1 MAVAPPGDGPCTHC
15 PVTSDAAAAAAP
27 RSGRGDGRSAARVAA
42 LRTAARSAAGSA
54 ARGGESAGTHLRL
67 DGRRDARRGAGAYA
81 GPTPA
86 SPGAR
91 RRSRARAGRS
101 DRTAGR
107 RIAGGRDHDR
117 DDGGADGPGRRPC
130 AHDAGRDHAGG
141 HRADR
146 RPTGAPVTG
155 AGVLPE
161 PRVPRLGLRFLV
173 VCVTG
178 LLLAGAGILV
188 VVERALA
195 GQAERQAVANAKTIA
210 AGDLDG
216 RLRPQDLRRPLGSAD
231 RRRLEALLSHRALGG
246 TAVAATLYARSGRV
260 VASAGDVAPDAH
272 SAVRAASGTTVA
284 AVTSLGRRRVLRTL
298 LPVRLAGGARGVVEV
313 DQDYG
318 ALTAGARRTSIV
330 VAAILEGL
338 LLGLCLLLLPTLA
351 RASRRLR
358 EHVAELDRAATHDE
372 LTGLLDRRGFR
383 RRLEAE
389 LAAENVRGAA
399 LLVDLEQFHDVNE
412 TIGTRHADAI
422 LADVARRLTGSFP
435 VAARLG
441 EDEFALLLPGGSP
454 AAVVTAAAKIASLLA
469 EPFAIGSIRLQLACR
484 VGAARYPEHG
494 VDADEVMRR
503 AAVALTHAKKG
514 VERTVVYE
522 AAHDHGDR
530 SRLQLA
536 GDVAAALR
544 NGEIVVHYQP
554 QIALVSG
561 RMRAVEALVR
571 WEHPQRGLI
580 PAVEFVEVAEQS
592 ALIADLSRYVLATA
606 VGQWRLWHEQGLTLD
621 VAVNLSTVDLL
632 DVELPSVIAE
642 LLIEH
647 EMPADH
653 LVIEITERTLLGR
666 DTGCRALL
674 ELNRLGV
681 ALSVDDFGTG
691 YSSLA
696 LLQTLPIA
704 QVKIDR
710 CFVRGLPE
718 DTSSD
723 KIVAGTI
730 NLAHGLG
737 AAVVAEGIET
747 KAQLR
752 RLTVLGCDSVQGY
765 LLGRPQP
772 GERIAAAWRRSAA
785 AQREASRRR
794 SSSSTLAMSTPR
806 AASST

>member
-1 MAVAPPGDGPCTHC
+1 M
-15 PVTSDAAAAAAP
+15 
-27 RSGRGDGRSAARVAA
+27 
-42 LRTAARSAAGSA
+42 
-54 ARGGESAGTHLRL
+54 
-67 DGRRDARRGAGAYA
+67 
-81 GPTPA
+81 
-86 SPGAR
+86 
-91 RRSRARAGRS
+91 
-101 DRTAGR
+101 
-107 RIAGGRDHDR
+107 
-117 DDGGADGPGRRPC
+117 
-130 AHDAGRDHAGG
+130 
-141 HRADR
+141 
-146 RPTGAPVTG
+146 TGAPA

-173 VCVTG
+173 VCVCG
-178 LLLAGAGILV
+178 LLIAGAGILV
-188 VVERALA
+188 VVGRALA
-195 GQAERQAVANAKTIA
+195 DQAERQAIAHAKTVA
-210 AGDLDG
+210 AGVLDG
-216 RLRPQDLRRPLGSAD
+216 RLRPQDFRRSLGSAE
-231 RRRLEALLSHRALGG
+231 RRRLDALLSQRALGG
-246 TAVAATLYARSGRV
+246 SAVAATLYATSGRIIT
-260 VASAGDVAPDAH
+260 SIGDVPPDAT
-272 SAVRAASGTTVA
+272 SVRRAASGTTVA
-284 AVTSLGRRRVLRTL
+284 AVTSAGRRHVLRTL
-298 LPVRLAGGARGVVEV
+298 LPVRLAGGARGVVEL

-318 ALTAGARRTSIV
+318 ALTAGARTTSIV
-330 VAAILEGL
+330 VAAILEAL
-338 LLGLCLLLLPTLA
+338 LLSLCLLLLPTLA

-358 EHVAELDRAATHDE
+358 EHVAQADHAATHDD
-372 LTGLLDRRGFR
+372 LTGLLNRRGFR

-389 LAAENVRGAA
+389 LAAQNVWGAV
-399 LLVDLEQFHDVNE
+399 LLVDLERFHDVNQ
-412 TIGTRHADAI
+412 TIGTRNADAI
-422 LADVARRLTGSFP
+422 LADVARRLGCSFP

-454 AAVVTAAAKIASLLA
+454 AAVVTAAAKVASLLA
-469 EPFAIGSIRLQLACR
+469 EPFPVDSIRLQLTGR

-503 AAVALTHAKKG
+503 AAVALTRAKEG
-514 VERTVVYE
+514 VERTAVYE
-522 AAHDHGDR
+522 AAHDHSDV
-530 SRLQLA
+530 SKLA
-536 GDVAAALR
+536 LVSDLAAALR

-554 QIALVSG
+554 QIALASG

-571 WEHPQRGLI
+571 WEHPKRGVI
-580 PAVEFVEVAEQS
+580 PAGEFIEVAERT
-592 ALIADLSRYVLATA
+592 ALIADLGRHVLATA
-606 VGQWRLWHEQGLTLD
+606 IGQWRLWHEQGLTLD

-642 LLIEH
+642 LLIEN

-666 DTGCRALL
+666 DTGCRALR
-674 ELNRLGV
+674 ELDRLGV

-696 LLQTLPIA
+696 LLQTLPIT

-737 AAVVAEGIET
+737 ASVVAEGIET

-752 RLTVLGCDSVQGY
+752 RLTLLGCDSVQGY
-765 LLGRPQP
+765 LLGRAQP
-772 GERIAAAWRRSAA
+772 SEQIAAAWRRSADV
-785 AQREASRRR
+785 QRGASRRR